1 MAISWN
7 FRHLLGPE
15 PGQSISRI
23 LQSLNVA
30 QNWRYHKRHHS
41 SGYVWQGW
49 FQNPVIQ
56 DDARLQV
63 VPRYI
68 RAKPLQARMVADPVD
83 KRSTLSMK
91 PDTRALTRS
100 KSAPTV

>member
-7 FRHLLGPE
+7 FRHPLRPE
-15 PGQSISRI
+15 PGPSISRI
-23 LQSLNVA
+23 LQSLKVA
-30 QNWRYHKRHHS
+30 QTWRDHKRHHS

-56 DDARLQV
+56 DDARPLV

-68 RAKPLQARMVADPVD
+68 RAKPLQARMVADPAEYRWSSYQRTGSLVGELR
-83 KRSTLSMK
+83 RS
-91 PDTRALTRS
+91 AGC
-100 KSAPTV
+100 

>member
-1 MAISWN
+1 MAISWK
-7 FRHLLGPE
+7 FRHFLRSE

-23 LQSLNVA
+23 LQSLNVS
-30 QNWRYHKRHHS
+30 QTWRYNKRHHS

-56 DDARLQV
+56 DDARLLV

-68 RAKPLQARMVADPVD
+68 RAKPLQTRMVADPAEYRWSSYQRTGYLVGEL
-83 KRSTLSMK
+83 RM
-91 PDTRALTRS
+91 
-100 KSAPTV
+100 SAGC